1 MLFIKFMYRSFKY
14 DISVNILTNC
24 KKISDTLDFYSI
36 LSYNWFSTQ
45 KTRVLTLTD
54 TKC

>member
-14 DISVNILTNC
+14 DILTNC

-45 KTRVLTLTD
+45 KIRVLTLTD

>member
-24 KKISDTLDFYSI
+24 KNISDTLDFYSI
-36 LSYNWFSTQ
+36 LSYNLFSTQ
-45 KTRVLTLTD
+45 KIRVLTLTD
-54 TKC
+54 IKC